1 MNRNSEHLPSVID
14 LSGNRDPHGF
24 AKALAQT
31 NKGDSIIYHTGEF
44 AGGMHK
50 QAALNAAA
58 GMFVSLVQKPIGN
71 SKSKNRMFQYIAQR
85 TAKKWTE

>member
-1 MNRNSEHLPSVID
+1 MSQNSEELPSTVD

-24 AKALAQT
+24 AKALTQT
-31 NKGDSIIYHTGEF
+31 KKGDTIIYHTGEF

-58 GMFVSLVQKPIGN
+58 GMFVSLVQKPIGG
-71 SKSKNRMFQYIAQR
+71 SKRNRRLFQYIAQR
-85 TAKKWTE
+85 TAKKWTD